1 MLTTTAS
8 LIRAAI
14 ANRTPVLAFNV
25 ITLEHVEAVCRAAER
40 TNRPVI
46 LQISENAVKYHGG
59 AAALAATCRILAE
72 ESEAELA
79 LHLDHVESLE
89 LAYSAPA
96 LGVSSLMFDGSPLSD
111 AQNTHTTREVAA
123 WAHGHGLFVEA
134 ELGAIGGKGN
144 AHTPGVR
151 TDPDDAATFVAA
163 TGVDA
168 LAVAVGSTHA
178 MTQRSAQLDQELIRT
193 LAGVLSVPLV
203 LHGSSGIADAD
214 LRTAAANGIVK
225 INIGTLLNVAFTAAV
240 RASLAADADQVDPRK
255 YLRAA
260 RDAMTDRVAAIVK
273 VLGQP
278 HGRSVGDVRG
288 RS

>member
-8 LIRAAI
+8 LIRAAR

-40 TNRPVI
+40 TRRPVI

-59 AAALAATCRILAE
+59 AAPLAAACRAIAE
-72 ESEAELA
+72 DSSAELA
-79 LHLDHVESLE
+79 LHLDHVESLD
-89 LAYSAPA
+89 LAHLALA
-96 LGVSSLMFDGSPLSD
+96 LGASSLMFDASRLPD
-111 AQNTHTTREVAA
+111 AENTDLTREVAA
-123 WAHGHGLFVEA
+123 WAHGHGLFIEA

-151 TDPDDAATFVAA
+151 TDPDDAARFVAA

-178 MTQRSAQLDQELIRT
+178 MTQRTAHLDQQLITT
-193 LAGVLSVPLV
+193 LAAALTVPLV

-214 LRTAAANGIVK
+214 LRIAAANGIVK
-225 INIGTLLNVAFTAAV
+225 INVGTLLNVAFTRAV
-240 RASLAADADQVDPRK
+240 RGSLAADSDQVDPRN
-255 YLRAA
+255 YLGAA
-260 RDAMTDRVAAIVK
+260 RDATTEAVAGILEAV
-273 VLGQP
+273 VCFQDQTMDGM
-278 HGRSVGDVRG
+278 H
-288 RS
+288 

>member
-8 LIRAAI
+8 LMRAAT
-14 ANRTPVLAFNV
+14 ANRTPIVALNV

-40 TNRPVI
+40 TKRPVI

-59 AAALAATCRILAE
+59 AAALAAACRILAE
-72 ESEAELA
+72 ESSVQMA

-89 LAYSAPA
+89 LAHSAPA
-96 LGVSSLMFDGSPLSD
+96 LGASSLMFDASRLPD
-111 AQNTHTTREVAA
+111 AENTDTTREVTA

-151 TDPDDAATFVAA
+151 TDPDDAARFVAE

-168 LAVAVGSTHA
+168 LAVAVGSSHA
-178 MTQRSAQLDQELIRT
+178 MTQRSAQLDQELIQA
-193 LAGVLSVPLV
+193 LAAVVPVPLV

-214 LRTAAANGIVK
+214 LLAAAANGIVK

-240 RASLAADADQVDPRK
+240 RASLAVDAAEVDPRK

-260 RDAMTDRVAAIVK
+260 RDATTDAVAG
-273 VLGQP
+273 VLHALGHLQDQTVDDM
-278 HGRSVGDVRG
+278 R
-288 RS
+288 

>member
-8 LIRAAI
+8 LMRAAT
-14 ANRTPVLAFNV
+14 ANRTPILAFNV

-40 TNRPVI
+40 TKRPVI

-59 AAALAATCRILAE
+59 AAALAATCRILADE
-72 ESEAELA
+72 TAAELA
-79 LHLDHVESLE
+79 LHLDHVESLD

-96 LGVSSLMFDGSPLSD
+96 LGVSSLMFDASKLPD
-111 AQNTHTTREVAA
+111 AENTDTTRAVTD

-151 TDPDDAATFVAA
+151 TDPDDAARFVAA

-168 LAVAVGSTHA
+168 LAVAVGSSHA
-178 MTQRSAQLDQELIRT
+178 MTQRSARLDQELIAT
-193 LAGVLSVPLV
+193 LAVALPVPLV

-214 LRTAAANGIVK
+214 LRVAATNGIVK
-225 INIGTLLNVAFTAAV
+225 INIGTLLNVAFTQAV
-240 RASLAADADQVDPRK
+240 RTMLAADGDQVDPRK
-255 YLRAA
+255 YLGAA
-260 RDAMTDRVAAIVK
+260 RDATTDVVAGLLHA
-273 VLGQP
+273 LGGPQDQTA
-278 HGRSVGDVRG
+278 GDVN
-288 RS
+288 

>member
-8 LIRAAI
+8 LVRAAT

-40 TNRPVI
+40 TDRPVI

-72 ESEAELA
+72 ESSAALA

-96 LGVSSLMFDGSPLSD
+96 LGVSSLMFDASQLPD
-111 AQNTHTTREVAA
+111 AQNTNTTREVVA
-123 WAHGHGLFVEA
+123 WAHGCGLFVEA
-134 ELGAIGGKGN
+134 EIGAIGGKGN

-151 TDPDDAATFVAA
+151 TDPDDAVRFVAE

-168 LAVAVGSTHA
+168 LAVAVGSSHA
-178 MTQRSAQLDQELIRT
+178 MTQRSAQLDQELIKT

-225 INIGTLLNVAFTAAV
+225 INIGTLLNIAFTGAV
-240 RASLAADADQVDPRK
+240 RASLAADVEQVDPRK

-260 RDAMTDRVAAIVK
+260 RDATTDAVAG
-273 VLGQP
+273 VLETLGHVQDQTVDDM
-278 HGRSVGDVRG
+278 H
-288 RS
+288 